1 MIFNIV
7 FFISL
12 TSVLLQGTTIPAVA
26 KWLHVSLPGR
36 VKSVTPADILLSESI
51 KSEMAEFTIE
61 PDSVVSGMKIVDLG
75 FPLNARIALIKRDN
89 SYLIPNGLTEIEPG
103 DKLIVLAANKN
114 ILAAVTE
121 CLISSKPA

>member
-1 MIFNIV
+1 
-7 FFISL
+7 
-12 TSVLLQGTTIPAVA
+12 
-26 KWLHVSLPGR
+26 
-36 VKSVTPADILLSESI
+36 
-51 KSEMAEFTIE
+51 MAEFTIE

-89 SYLIPNGLTEIEPG
+89 SYLIPNGLTIIEPG

-121 CLISSKPA
+121 CLISSKPEAVSKG